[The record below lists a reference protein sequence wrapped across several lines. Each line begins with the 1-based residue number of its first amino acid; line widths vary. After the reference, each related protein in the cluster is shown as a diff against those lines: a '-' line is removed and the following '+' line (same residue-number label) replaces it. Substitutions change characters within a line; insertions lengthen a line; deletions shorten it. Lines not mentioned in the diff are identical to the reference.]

1 MVLRNMAIR
10 ILTDEQRARYGRF
23 TGMPTPD
30 TLARHFHLDAADLTL
45 IDALRGEHN
54 RLGFAVMLGSAR
66 CLGTFLDQPADIPG
80 RVLHTVSR
88 QLNLPA
94 AVTLEGY
101 FASRHRERHLQL
113 IRERY
118 GFREFLDDGA
128 TYWRLTRWLYARC
141 WVGEDRPVSLFEQA
155 VDWLLAHK
163 VLLPGVTIL
172 ERFVGRVRD
181 RAQRRLWRKLI
192 EGLSAEQRRR
202 IDAMFTDD
210 DPATFSALE
219 ALRTVPTRR
228 SPTELA
234 RHLDRLD
241 AIRAFDL
248 RPVAPRGVPPMVIE
262 RLARVARQGK
272 PSAIVALQEPRRT
285 ATIAALFYTL
295 EAAAQDDAAELAEA
309 LMVDLNND
317 AEAAARDERTRN
329 QRELDAA
336 AIL

>member
-1 MVLRNMAIR
+1 MAIR
-10 ILTDEQRARYGRF
+10 ILSDEQRARYGRF
-23 TGMPTPD
+23 TGTPTPD
-30 TLARHFHLDAADLTL
+30 TLARHFHLDTADLTL
-45 IDALRGEHN
+45 IQELRGEHN

-66 CLGTFLDQPADIPG
+66 CLGTFLDQAADIPG

-88 QLNLPA
+88 QLELPA

-101 FASRHRERHLQL
+101 FASRRRERHLQL

-118 GFREFLDDGA
+118 GFREFLDDGG
-128 TYWRLTRWLYARC
+128 TYFRLARWLYARC
-141 WVGEDRPVSLFEQA
+141 WSGEDRALPLFEHA
-155 VDWLLAHK
+155 VEGLLAHK
-163 VLLPGVTIL
+163 VLLPGVTVL

-181 RAQRRLWRKLI
+181 QAQRRLWRKLI

-202 IDAMFTDD
+202 IDAMFTDN

-228 SPTELA
+228 SPTEFV

-248 RPVAPRGVPPMVIE
+248 RPLAPRGVPPTVIE

-272 PSAIVALQEPRRT
+272 PSAMLLTPLPPSQFIGQAPIGVAG
-285 ATIAALFYTL
+285 AL
-295 EAAAQDDAAELAEA
+295 EQ
-309 LMVDLNND
+309 
-317 AEAAARDERTRN
+317 
-329 QRELDAA
+329 
-336 AIL
+336 